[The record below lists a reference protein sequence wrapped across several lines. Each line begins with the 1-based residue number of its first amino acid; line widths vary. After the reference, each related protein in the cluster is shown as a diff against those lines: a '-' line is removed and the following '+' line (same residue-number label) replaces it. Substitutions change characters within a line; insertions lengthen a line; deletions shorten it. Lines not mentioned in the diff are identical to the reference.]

1 MAISLQQAPTTVN
14 GGSSTVVT
22 LTIPNVPVAI
32 GAGDRLIV
40 VCVHLEGN
48 AAGTEPIISTVT
60 KNGVGFTK
68 LDHMVAARWSRT
80 EIWYLKNPDA
90 GTHNIIVT
98 KSVAIGGHG
107 AGAYVFDGVDQ
118 TTTFRTVAKSGGSA
132 ALVTNTVPSVVSGD
146 YVLDALTIDS
156 PNHNVQP
163 GANQTESWDF
173 SMSGCNAVSDTQA
186 GADGGVMSHT
196 WTTSGDFTHM
206 AIALI
211 PSVPAVEVSQIR
223 PDADTVATGW
233 TTAPLYS
240 KINDSSDSTVIQATA
255 V

>member
-14 GGSSTVVT
+14 GGSTPSAT
-22 LTIPNVPVAI
+22 LTIPSVPVAT

-48 AAGTEPIISTVT
+48 VGGNGETVLSVT

-80 EIWYLKNPDA
+80 EIWYLKNPAA
-90 GTHNIIVT
+90 GTHDIIVT
-98 KSVAIGGHG
+98 KSAGVEHRG

-118 TTTFRTVAKSGGSA
+118 TTTFRTVAKSGGSTTS
-132 ALVTNTVPSVVSGD
+132 VTNTVPSVVSGD
-146 YVLDALTIDS
+146 YLLDALTVDTAG
-156 PNHNVQP
+156 HAVAP
-163 GANQTESWDF
+163 GANQTERWDF
-173 SMSGCNAVSDTQA
+173 SPTGSDCVSSTQA

-211 PSVPAVEVSQIR
+211 AASGLSVDQIR
-223 PDADTVATGW
+223 PDADIVVTGW
-233 TTAPLYS
+233 TTAPAFS
-240 KINDSSDSTVIQATA
+240 KINDSSDATVVQATA
-255 V
+255 S